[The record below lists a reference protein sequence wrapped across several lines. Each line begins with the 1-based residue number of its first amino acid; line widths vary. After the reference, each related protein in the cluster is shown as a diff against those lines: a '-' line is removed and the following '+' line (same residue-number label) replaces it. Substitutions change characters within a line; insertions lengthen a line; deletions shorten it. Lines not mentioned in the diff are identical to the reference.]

1 MSKILLRFV
10 HEFKDRHGKTRRYFR
25 RPGFKRAPL
34 PGLPGSEEFMRA
46 YQSALDLK
54 TAQRIEIGAARVA
67 AGTVADLVARYY
79 RSTEFLGLKASTQST
94 YRSIIEPFR
103 SDHGDKRVALLKRQH
118 VKDMLAKKA
127 GTPTAANNWLKR
139 VRQLMAFARDIGM
152 RADDPTIGVK
162 PLPIRSLGHP
172 AWSADDIAAFRRR
185 HPSGTRAR
193 LAMEMALC
201 TMQRRGDLVRMGR
214 QHLQG
219 GVLTIRQEKTGT
231 VIEIPILPDL
241 QAELDQ
247 LPTGQM
253 TFLVTDQGKAF
264 VAAGFGNLFRDWAT
278 EAGLPKG
285 YNTHG
290 LRKAGATRGA
300 EAGWTDHEIAAW
312 GGWKSLSEV
321 QRYTRT
327 VNRRKLAQGAVHKLT
342 ARTPSGKP
350 K

>member
-103 SDHGDKRVALLKRQH
+103 GDHGDKRVALLKRQH

-172 AWSADDIAAFRRR
+172 AWSVDDIAAFRRR
-185 HPSGTRAR
+185 AIPQAPVRGWRWRWRYARCSGA
-193 LAMEMALC
+193 A
-201 TMQRRGDLVRMGR
+201 
-214 QHLQG
+214 
-219 GVLTIRQEKTGT
+219 
-231 VIEIPILPDL
+231 IL
-241 QAELDQ
+241 
-247 LPTGQM
+247 
-253 TFLVTDQGKAF
+253 F
-264 VAAGFGNLFRDWAT
+264 
-278 EAGLPKG
+278 
-285 YNTHG
+285 
-290 LRKAGATRGA
+290 
-300 EAGWTDHEIAAW
+300 AW
-312 GGWKSLSEV
+312 GASISRAGCSPLG
-321 QRYTRT
+321 
-327 VNRRKLAQGAVHKLT
+327 RRRPG
-342 ARTPSGKP
+342 P
-350 K
+350 